1 MARQKRK
8 DRFTRTMDDISLL
21 PIEDLPFEIRMIY
34 FYDFDIQQEQALI
47 EAILDRVIATFKHS
61 LPVSESFL
69 RDHLIGWLLNYS
81 QARDGLLIDYLRT
94 IIRSFGVDPDR
105 GEYLSDLD
113 YNARCY
119 RGNGE
124 CAFHE
129 RNNTSNP
136 ELLSVEI
143 VSRDNRLRN
152 RGECHADD
160 GSDPE
165 DWDGTDDG
173 SDPECLD
180 SYEADED
187 PEQITP

>member
-8 DRFTRTMDDISLL
+8 DRFTRTMDNIQSL

-69 RDHLIGWLLNYS
+69 RDRLIGWLLNYS

-160 GSDPE
+160 GSDL
-165 DWDGTDDG
+165 
-173 SDPECLD
+173 ECLD